1 MHKAAPKK
9 HSASDRE
16 LEVLREEVR
25 SLELRKVS
33 ITGALAGLNTY
44 ETAYT
49 QAYRDCRTLERQ
61 RSLTTTATLRPS
73 QSLSNTEPLRLDN
86 RVRLAHWMANLSQQL
101 AVMTNE
107 QRAQLLL
114 EQVPEVTR
122 CMKVRTLSVM

>member
-1 MHKAAPKK
+1 M
-9 HSASDRE
+9 RN
-16 LEVLREEVR
+16 
-25 SLELRKVS
+25 LELRKVT
-33 ITGALAGLNTY
+33 IVGALAALNTY

-61 RSLTTTATLRPS
+61 LSLTTTSLRPS

-86 RVRLAHWMANLSQQL
+86 RVRLSHWMANLSQQL

-114 EQVPEVTR
+114 EQIPEATR
-122 CMKVRTLSVM
+122 SMKVRSLSVM